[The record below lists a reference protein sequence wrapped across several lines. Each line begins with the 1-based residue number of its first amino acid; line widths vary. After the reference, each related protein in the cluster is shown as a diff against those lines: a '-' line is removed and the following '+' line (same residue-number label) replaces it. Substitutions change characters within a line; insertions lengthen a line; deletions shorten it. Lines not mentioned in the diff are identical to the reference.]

1 MDHLL
6 IGSVISFLITYSAI
20 PIIIRV
26 AEAKHL
32 FDVPDDDRK
41 VHATPVPSLGGIGI
55 FAGFI
60 LGFLIA
66 VPAGLIEV
74 QYFGAAFLV
83 IFFLGLKDDIVVL
96 TPLKKFL
103 GQLLAAF
110 IIVYK
115 GGILIDG
122 MFGFMGFEKMPFIL
136 SLAFTYLTIIVIT
149 NSFNLIDGV
158 DGLAGS
164 LGLFTSICFGIYFVL
179 ADQPFYAMMAFAMAG
194 SLGGFLIFNIS
205 PAKIFMGDT
214 GSLLLGIVN
223 SILVIKFIQVA
234 TLPTAKVYLPAAPA
248 IGFAILFVPLFDT
261 LRIFAYRIL
270 SRRSPFSPDR
280 NHVHHLLLAKG
291 FSHKM
296 VTFLAVSFN
305 IVIAGATVLARE
317 LNITFLL
324 LGLISV
330 GFSVISLLIYSNRN
344 NRRKL
349 FTNDAATAPKE
360 TLSGETKVIPLAG
373 GTTVIPEKAEVAKH
387 QQS

>member
-6 IGSVISFLITYSAI
+6 IGSVIAFLITFSAI

-26 AEAKHL
+26 AEMKHL
-32 FDVPDDDRK
+32 FDVPDDRK
-41 VHATPVPSLGGIGI
+41 LHANPVPSLGGIGI

-60 LGFLIA
+60 MAFLIA
-66 VPAGLIEV
+66 APTGWAEL

-83 IFFLGLKDDIVVL
+83 MFFLGLKDDIVVL

-115 GGILIDG
+115 GGVLIDG
-122 MFGFMGFEKMPFIL
+122 MFGFLGMEKMPFLL
-136 SLAFTYLTIIVIT
+136 SLIFTYLTIVVIT

-164 LGLFTSICFGIYFVL
+164 LGLFTSIAFGIYFVL
-179 ADQPFYAMMAFAMAG
+179 ADQPLYSIMSFSMAG
-194 SLGGFLIFNIS
+194 SLLAFLIFNIS
-205 PAKIFMGDT
+205 PARIFMGDT
-214 GSLLLGIVN
+214 GSLLLGLVN
-223 SILVIKFIQVA
+223 SILVIKFIQIA

-270 SRRSPFSPDR
+270 SRRSPFTPDR

-291 FSHKM
+291 CSHNM

-305 IVIAGATVLARE
+305 ILIAGATLLGRN
-317 LNITFLL
+317 LDITFLL
-324 LGLISV
+324 FGLISV
-330 GFSVISLLIYSNRN
+330 GFSVISLLIYSNRA

-349 FTNDAATAPKE
+349 FPLSFDAKE
-360 TLSGETKVIPLAG
+360 KIGSETKIIPIKA
-373 GTTVIPEKAEVAKH
+373 TVHEPEEIAK
-387 QQS
+387 

>member
-6 IGSVISFLITYSAI
+6 IGSVIAFLITYSAI

-41 VHATPVPSLGGIGI
+41 LHKSPIPSLGGIGI

-66 VPAGLIEV
+66 VPAGLPEV
-74 QYFGAAFLV
+74 QYYAAAFLV
-83 IFFLGLKDDIVVL
+83 VFFLGLKDDIVVL

-103 GQLLAAF
+103 GQLLASF

-115 GGILIDG
+115 GGIIIDG
-122 MFGFMGFEKMPFIL
+122 MYGFMGFGEMPFVI

-164 LGLFTSICFGIYFVL
+164 LGFFTTTCFGIYFFMAGV
-179 ADQPFYAMMAFAMAG
+179 PFYSMMSFAMAG
-194 SLGGFLIFNIS
+194 SLAAFLIFNVS

-214 GSLLLGIVN
+214 GSLMLGIVN

-234 TLPTAKVYLPAAPA
+234 TVPTAKVFLPSAPA

-261 LRIFAYRIL
+261 LRIFAFRIL

-280 NHVHHLLLAKG
+280 NHVHHLLLDKG
-291 FSHKM
+291 FSHQM
-296 VTFLAVSFN
+296 VTFSAVAFN
-305 IVIAGATVLARE
+305 IVIAGLTILAKD
-317 LNITFLL
+317 LNMTFLL
-324 LGLISV
+324 LGLISI
-330 GFSVISLLIYSNRN
+330 GFSVISLLIYSNRAR
-344 NRRKL
+344 RRKL
-349 FTNDAATAPKE
+349 FSIKKKDNLDE
-360 TLSGETKVIPLAG
+360 EIRVIPLSK
-373 GTTVIPEKAEVAKH
+373 GTPSSLPEQTEVAK
-387 QQS
+387 

>member
-6 IGSVISFLITYSAI
+6 IGSVIAFLITYSAI

-41 VHATPVPSLGGIGI
+41 LHKSPIPSLGGIGI

-66 VPAGLIEV
+66 VQAGLPEV
-74 QYFGAAFLV
+74 QYYAAAFLV
-83 IFFLGLKDDIVVL
+83 VFFLGLKDDIVVL

-115 GGILIDG
+115 GGIVIEG
-122 MFGFMGFEKMPFIL
+122 MYGFMGLEKMPFIL

-164 LGLFTSICFGIYFVL
+164 LGLFTTTSFGIYFYM
-179 ADQPFYAMMAFAMAG
+179 AGMPFYAMMSFAMAG
-194 SLGGFLIFNIS
+194 SLAAFLIFNIS

-214 GSLLLGIVN
+214 GSLMLGMVN
-223 SILVIKFIQVA
+223 SVLVIKFIQVA
-234 TLPTAKVYLPAAPA
+234 TVPTAKVFLPAAPA

-280 NHVHHLLLAKG
+280 NHVHHLLLDKG

-296 VTFLAVSFN
+296 VTFLAVMFN
-305 IVIAGATVLARE
+305 VVIAGVTLLARD
-317 LNITFLL
+317 LNMTFLL

-330 GFSVISLLIYSNRN
+330 GFSVICLLIYSNRAS
-344 NRRKL
+344 RRKL
-349 FTNDAATAPKE
+349 FSMDTNAEPGKE
-360 TLSGETKVIPLAG
+360 TRVIPLAKG
-373 GTTVIPEKAEVAKH
+373 APVPVPEQTEVAK
-387 QQS
+387 

>member
-6 IGSVISFLITYSAI
+6 IGSVIAFLITYSAI

-41 VHATPVPSLGGIGI
+41 LHKTPIPSLGGIGI

-66 VPAGLIEV
+66 VPAGAIEV
-74 QYFGAAFLV
+74 QYFAAAFLV

-164 LGLFTSICFGIYFVL
+164 LGLFTSAAFGIYFFM
-179 ADQPFYAMMAFAMAG
+179 ADQPFYAMMSFAMTG
-194 SLGGFLIFNIS
+194 SLAGFLIFNSS

-214 GSLLLGIVN
+214 GSLLLGIIN

-234 TLPTAKVYLPAAPA
+234 TVPTAKIYLPSAPA
-248 IGFAILFVPLFDT
+248 IGFAILFRGKHGIH
-261 LRIFAYRIL
+261 LRISDFKPDYKHIKRAFEIVFAPI
-270 SRRSPFSPDR
+270 SRFSFPFA
-280 NHVHHLLLAKG
+280 LEFIK
-291 FSHKM
+291 
-296 VTFLAVSFN
+296 
-305 IVIAGATVLARE
+305 
-317 LNITFLL
+317 
-324 LGLISV
+324 
-330 GFSVISLLIYSNRN
+330 
-344 NRRKL
+344 
-349 FTNDAATAPKE
+349 
-360 TLSGETKVIPLAG
+360 
-373 GTTVIPEKAEVAKH
+373 
-387 QQS
+387 